1 MVTVSIKIAIL
12 LAAYNGEKWI
22 EKQIRTILNQK
33 DVCLDIFISLD
44 LSTDGTLDIIKK
56 LIEQN
61 HNIILLPYGQKFG
74 EAASNFYY
82 LLLNVPVENYD
93 YIALSDQDDIWHEKK
108 LIRAISVLEE
118 QKGYGYSSNVIA
130 FWENG
135 KRKLINKASP
145 QCKYDYLFEVSGP
158 GCTFVIKNELALN
171 MKKYFF
177 EKKESLF
184 ELKYHDWI
192 IYAYARAFQYK
203 WIIDNQALL
212 DYRQH
217 SNNQLGANIG
227 LKAILFR
234 FKKILSGEVID
245 QVIKIISFLG
255 IENNE
260 FIRKWYNPNKI
271 NYLFLARS
279 SGDLRRSHRDKILFF
294 FFCIISFFREINK
307 SNKCLSNTKGYTQ

>member
-1 MVTVSIKIAIL
+1 MKKIAIL
-12 LAAYNGEKWI
+12 LAAYNGEEWI
-22 EKQIRTILNQK
+22 EKQIKTILNQK

-44 LSTDGTLDIIKK
+44 LSTDNTLNIIKSLK
-56 LIEQN
+56 EQN

-74 EAASNFYY
+74 SAALNFFN

-108 LIRAISVLEE
+108 LIRAINILEE
-118 QKGYGYSSNVIA
+118 QNGYGYSSNVIA

-135 KRKLINKASP
+135 KRKFIKKAFP

-158 GCTFVIKNELALN
+158 GCTFVIKNKLALN
-171 MKKYFF
+171 MIKFF
-177 EKKESLF
+177 SDKKERLF

-192 IYAYARAFQYK
+192 IYAFARSNKYK
-203 WIIDNQALL
+203 WIIDDQALME
-212 DYRQH
+212 YRQH
-217 SNNQLGANIG
+217 SNNQLGANVG
-227 LKAILFR
+227 LKAIIFR

-260 FIRKWYNPNKI
+260 FVSKWYKNKKI
-271 NYLFLARS
+271 NYLFLACS
-279 SGDLRRSHRDKILFF
+279 SRELRRSNRDKVLFF
-294 FFCIISFFREINK
+294 FFCIISFFRDINK
-307 SNKCLSNTKGYTQ
+307 SNKCLNNTQG